1 MNKGYPSSQ
10 QQGNKKL
17 TLNFCE
23 IILNKNLIQIQKA
36 PFAPHLSDTYKDNV
50 NFYIHKDGNSLY
62 TWELNC
68 SEHRL
73 PKEFKRT
80 PIKFDEQTPIFK
92 KIIEMAIVEFF
103 RSTDYQIYKKR
114 YSQTWEVEI
123 KREKDEPFGSL
134 ILRPILAFSVN
145 NLYSKTSKKQI
156 VALTIKRRYKPV
168 FTGSE
173 EEIQKQLAD
182 TRDLTRNHVGQ
193 IVASSHNISRYLE
206 ATGQAEAYRAFQDQT
221 QNGKSEFDFL
231 KSTVQRF
238 NEVSK
243 KLYLPDCLE
252 VDDFLLVHLPNASF
266 QASKIAKPRYY
277 YYNERVK
284 GGYYNKIVAEL
295 GPYSLDIFK
304 GKKIG
309 ILVISPDEYEGS
321 VGEYIVKLHRNLKNL
336 FHLDQIEFTV
346 KTITPPET
354 YLDIINQIDATD
366 YKLAIIIVSQQDKT
380 LPIPKSPYHLT
391 KAKLLNQRLPTQELT
406 IEVIRQSNMFTDN
419 NIALNIYSK
428 LGGTAWTIEKTEKEI
443 AELIVGI
450 GSTVDEDGN
459 WVIGF
464 ANVFDYNGTYLV
476 GDCSQLSTKEN
487 YTENLEKYLVSMLKQ
502 TFDLKGLSSSDEV
515 RLLFHLF
522 KEAGENSEIRAIS
535 NALQHFKGHN
545 IQHGF
550 VHLSYNHNF
559 RLFLNQGKETPERG
573 TFIQLSSR
581 QALLHLGG
589 KSSVPVQVWL
599 DKRSGY
605 KDIYAV
611 TKQVLYFAHLSYR
624 TFMPPSKPV
633 TIKYPSLMAKMVS
646 ELCQIPGWDIAM
658 LNRLNDK
665 LWFI

>member
-1 MNKGYPSSQ
+1 MNKRYPFSQ

-23 IILNKNLIQIQKA
+23 ILLNKNLIQIHKA
-36 PFAPHLSDTYKDNV
+36 PFTPHLFDIYKENK
-50 NFYIHKDGNSLY
+50 NFYIHKDSDTLY
-62 TWELNC
+62 VWALNC
-68 SEHRL
+68 SDHQL
-73 PKEFKRT
+73 PDKFKSS

-92 KIIEMAIVEFF
+92 KIIEMSIVEFF
-103 RSTDYQIYKKR
+103 RSKNYQIYKKR

-134 ILRPILAFSVN
+134 ILRPVLSFSVN

-156 VALTIKRRYKPV
+156 VALTIRRRYKPV

-173 EEIQKQLAD
+173 QEIQNQLAD
-182 TRDLTRNHVGQ
+182 TRGLTRNHEGR

-206 ATGQAEAYRAFQDQT
+206 ATGQVDTFRTFQNQI
-221 QNGKSEFDFL
+221 QAGRNEFNFL
-231 KSTVQRF
+231 KSTVQQF
-238 NEVSK
+238 NDISTM
-243 KLYLPDCLE
+243 LHLPDGLE
-252 VDDFLLVHLPNASF
+252 VDNFLLVHIPNASF
-266 QASKIAKPRYY
+266 QSSKIAKPRYY

-284 GGYYNKIVAEL
+284 GGYYDKIVAEL
-295 GPYSLDIFK
+295 GPYSLDIFR

-309 ILVISPDEYEGS
+309 IIVVAPDEYEGS

-336 FHLDQIEFTV
+336 FHLDQIEFTI
-346 KTITPPET
+346 KTIKPPET

-380 LPIPKSPYHLT
+380 LPIPESPYHLT

-428 LGGTAWTIEKTEKEI
+428 IGGTAWTIEKTEKEI
-443 AELIVGI
+443 SELIVGI

-459 WVIGF
+459 RVIGF

-487 YTENLEKYLVSMLKQ
+487 YTDNLEKYLVSILKQ

-522 KEAGENSEIRAIS
+522 KEAGEKSEIKAIT
-535 NALQHFKGHN
+535 NALQYFKGYN

-559 RLFLNQGKETPERG
+559 RLFLDQGQETPERE
-573 TFIQLSSR
+573 TFTQLSSR
-581 QALLHLGG
+581 QALLHLCG
-589 KSSVPVQVWL
+589 KSRVPVQVWL

-646 ELCQIPGWDIAM
+646 ELSQIPGWDIAI